1 MTGLKRKKGFLIVLS
16 GPSGAGKN
24 TVVNELSERLDG
36 VRYSVSVT
44 TRPPGPG
51 EIDGV
56 HYKFLTHDEF
66 RKMQEAGEILE
77 WATVYGNLYGTPC
90 SFIEET
96 TSQGYDVILDIDIQ
110 GARQVRS
117 RWPAG
122 IFVYLVPPSMAELW
136 RRVCERGRDSEEETA
151 TRFELAWD
159 ELEAVYEYD
168 YVIVNNN
175 LDEAVDNLCAIIKAE
190 RSKVTRCDL
199 TGFIA
204 DLKGHE
210 A

>member
-1 MTGLKRKKGFLIVLS
+1 MK
-16 GPSGAGKN
+16 
-24 TVVNELSERLDG
+24 
-36 VRYSVSVT
+36 
-44 TRPPGPG
+44 
-51 EIDGV
+51 IDGD

-66 RKMQEAGEILE
+66 RKMQEAGDLLE
-77 WATVYGNLYGTPC
+77 RATVYGNLYGTPC

-136 RRVCERGRDSEEETA
+136 RRICERGRDSEEETA